1 MPTREELE
9 AALREQGSNYSV
21 GDDYPDTFVSK
32 PLPAEWQAE
41 RTAYEKSQTAPE
53 PTMSLPPEPKAPEP
67 TTVPPETVSS
77 ESNMSPPPPQTAPVT
92 PPRAKQ
98 AQPKATAGAVNQAP
112 AGRESQPDPAEGQVT
127 DADILGLSTNRRN
140 PQPAPQ
146 PGAAPAQQPQA
157 DGIEDTRFNASDKTK
172 KIQAGIAEGNNR
184 ALDLLG
190 EKEEI
195 LDAKQGQQ
203 RDINAARSEQ
213 AIGAINEAYGRV
225 DAQKERYEDS
235 RASMDAELSELKQKM
250 GSPPFDTVGLVMGL
264 VGALAAANGKPEAG
278 RILQQG
284 VGNAIN
290 TKMNRWRGEIEGG
303 NEHLE
308 GMGKLVNMDRLAA
321 ADEEAGAAAIQKAV
335 TAEFD
340 AAMDQAEREA
350 KTEQEKNAVS
360 MLRNDFRTKLGQSE
374 IQRREK
380 AAAAAYKRKVNA
392 ALAKATTQEERDAIA
407 NANGDVGRGILK
419 DMLKQNMDQ
428 AKVGS
433 ELLGQQKTVAEI
445 GALQAKAQKDVE
457 AAKGGGGWAPKGWSA
472 PAGAQLPSGAL
483 TDIANKQGLKS
494 QTDYAMDRLIQIAE
508 GVQSGKISKIDAN
521 VAAEVNELRTMMTPM
536 KTNFTGAGAPSGH
549 EYDTFF
555 SITADPQKMLTRQDA
570 LKTLVQSRRN
580 SNGAWARHLSSLG
593 FRQGQQQGGGGGER
607 LMRVRTSDGSIS
619 ELPESQVEALRAQ
632 GYETPEA
639 E

>member
-53 PTMSLPPEPKAPEP
+53 PTMSEPPAPKAPEP
-67 TTVPPETVSS
+67 TMVPPETVSS
-77 ESNMSPPPPQTAPVT
+77 EPNMSPPPPVSSPSAPA
-92 PPRAKQ
+92 PKPRA
-98 AQPKATAGAVNQAP
+98 AQTKAPSPQPAP
-112 AGRESQPDPAEGQVT
+112 APGREALPDPAEGQVT
-127 DADILGLSTNRRN
+127 DADILGLSTNRKN

-146 PGAAPAQQPQA
+146 PGAASAQPQA
-157 DGIEDTRFNASDKTK
+157 DGIEDTRFNASDKTR

-184 ALDLLG
+184 TLDLLG

-195 LDAKQGQQ
+195 LAAKQGQQ

-213 AIGAINEAYGRV
+213 AIGAINDAYDRA
-225 DAQKERYEDS
+225 DAHKGRYEES
-235 RASMDAELSELKQKM
+235 RAQMDQELSELKQKM
-250 GSPPFDTVGLVMGL
+250 GNPPFDTVGLVMGL

-303 NEHLE
+303 NQHLE

-374 IQRREK
+374 IQRRQK
-380 AAAAAYKRKVNA
+380 DAAAANRRRVNGL
-392 ALAKATTQEERDAIA
+392 LAKATTQEERDAIA
-407 NANGDVGRGILK
+407 NANGDVGRDILK

-433 ELLGQQKTVAEI
+433 ELLGQQKTAAETV
-445 GALQAKAQKDVE
+445 ALQAKAAKD
-457 AAKGGGGWAPKGWSA
+457 AAKAEGKPYKGFIPGKVFTSD
-472 PAGAQLPSGAL
+472 LPSGLETKVGEKSMAYGGIRSGYNRL
-483 TDIANKQGLKS
+483 IELAEKVKVNHGGHWNADDVAEANKIRENMVGQESNFNGL
-494 QTDYAMDRLIQIAE
+494 
-508 GVQSGKISKIDAN
+508 
-521 VAAEVNELRTMMTPM
+521 
-536 KTNFTGAGAPSGH
+536 GAPTGKEHDQVISG
-549 EYDTFF
+549 
-555 SITADPQKMLTRQDA
+555 IADPQAFFQRADSRELLIRASRNIKSNFDESLKGVGIYDENDPKFAGQTLGTRPY
-570 LKTLVQSRRN
+570 R
-580 SNGAWARHLSSLG
+580 
-593 FRQGQQQGGGGGER
+593 
-607 LMRVRTSDGSIS
+607 MSDG
-619 ELPESQVEALRAQ
+619 EVRDLPESQIEALKAK
-632 GYETPEA
+632 GYGSEVQ
-639 E
+639 